1 MKRILL
7 ILITLQFFSPAK
19 AQTTL
24 NPDSL
29 KLLLSAATDT
39 TKVLLLAQLG
49 ESYAFVQ
56 IDTAL
61 SYAEQAIILSRQLNF
76 KKGEARA
83 LASYSWALGN

>member
-1 MKRILL
+1 MNLVNRLKIRYNERILL
-7 ILITLQFFSPAK
+7 ILLALQFFSSAK
-19 AQTTL
+19 AQITL

-39 TKVLLLAQLG
+39 TRVLLLAQLG

-61 SYAEQAIILSRQLNF
+61 LSEAEV
-76 KKGEARA
+76 
-83 LASYSWALGN
+83 

>member
-1 MKRILL
+1 MNLVNRLKIRYNERILL
-7 ILITLQFFSPAK
+7 ILLALQFFSSAK
-19 AQTTL
+19 AQITL

-39 TKVLLLAQLG
+39 TRVLLLAQLG

-61 SYAEQAIILSRQLNF
+61 LSEAEVQ
-76 KKGEARA
+76 
-83 LASYSWALGN
+83 